1 MFYLIIYTKLNFR
14 SLLILK
20 TIEIKNHIR
29 LNNHDLL
36 DFLS

>member
-1 MFYLIIYTKLNFR
+1 MFYLIIYTELNFR

-20 TIEIKNHIR
+20 TKEIKNHIR
-29 LNNHDLL
+29 LNNHGLL